1 MEKRDL
7 MSVMQSPLI
16 YYKLEDLSVEI
27 KEKVENINKLVVNDE
42 TYKEVKKARTELKK
56 EFEEFENQRKFIK
69 NQILGPYQEFEEE
82 YKKYVSNIYKN
93 ADSELKEKINNVEN
107 QLKEVKETELREF
120 AEQYFVKY
128 KIDNFVNYEQM
139 GIKINLSSS
148 MKSLKEQVLSWC
160 NNIKKDLTIIEQMPE
175 KEEVLWEY
183 KNSYNFMNNCYE
195 LDKAIKVVRDRKEAL
210 EIYKKEKVEEE
221 KQEEITQEMV
231 SKVEEVVEELTPPE
245 PIEKTTLE
253 DSEERFILSF
263 TVEGTMNQLRK
274 LKEFMKE
281 EGIEYNG

>member
-16 YYKLEDLSVEI
+16 YYKLEDLSIEI

-107 QLKEVKETELREF
+107 QLKEVKEIELREF

-210 EIYKKEKVEEE
+210 ETYKNEKIEEE